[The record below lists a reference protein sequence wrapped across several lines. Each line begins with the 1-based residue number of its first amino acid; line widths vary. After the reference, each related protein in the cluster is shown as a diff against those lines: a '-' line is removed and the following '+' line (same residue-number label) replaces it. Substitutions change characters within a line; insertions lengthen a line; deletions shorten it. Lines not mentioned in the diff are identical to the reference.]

1 MTRVLFEV
9 TQDYYWPSMEPIY
22 QAMEA
27 DSSYELRIRVGRNHR
42 RFAGVF
48 LIPQQRAI
56 ERLHEAKGY
65 RTTRSAAGFDVVIAG
80 DAIKDG
86 AQYGGA
92 LLCDVD
98 HGPGFKT
105 LRYRNFAACADTPQ
119 VVFVE
124 GRYRLEKF
132 RKYGLDTIHTVIDV
146 GLPKLD
152 PLLQGRY
159 SRDEILSRYGLDP
172 SRPTVVYAPS
182 YKPTSIFLIGE
193 AFVPL
198 LDSYNVIVKL
208 HPYSWNGKYAPHRQ
222 HRLFERLAAKHP
234 ALKLV
239 PPSDH
244 NMLPYLAAA
253 DTLVSE
259 GSSVINE
266 FLALG
271 RCGVIVDLPDERLRH
286 HDGQP
291 LLEERTAEWLRDSF
305 VHISSR
311 EELRAAVETA
321 LNPGAERRRHIE
333 RDRDYLFTHTD
344 GQSAHR
350 VKKTIERLL
359 AERPKAAAKK
369 AS

>member
-9 TQDYYWPSMEPIY
+9 TQEYYWPSMKPIY
-22 QAMEA
+22 DAMAA
-27 DSSYELRIRVGRNHR
+27 DGTYELHIRVGRNHK
-42 RFAGVF
+42 RFAGIF
-48 LIPQQRAI
+48 LIAQQKTI
-56 ERLHEAKGY
+56 ERRYEAQGY

-80 DAIKDG
+80 DAVKNG
-86 AQYGGA
+86 RQYGGA

-124 GRYRLEKF
+124 GKYRIAKF
-132 RKYGLDTIHTVIDV
+132 RKYGLDTVHTIIDV

-152 PLLQGRY
+152 PLFQGHY
-159 SRDEILSRYGLDP
+159 SRNSLLARYGLDP
-172 SRPTVVYAPS
+172 SRKTVVYAPS
-182 YKPTSIFLIGE
+182 YKPTSIFVIGD
-193 AFVPL
+193 AFVSL
-198 LDSYNVIVKL
+198 LDTYNVIVKL
-208 HPYSWNGKYAPHRQ
+208 HPYSWNGKYAPHSQ
-222 HRLFERLAAKHP
+222 HRLFERLAARHP
-234 ALKLV
+234 ALTLA

-291 LLEERTAEWLRDSF
+291 LLEERTAEWLCDSF
-305 VHISSR
+305 VHIRSG
-311 EELRAAVETA
+311 EQLRAAVETA
-321 LNPGAERRRHIE
+321 LNPGTARRKHIE
-333 RDRDYLFTHTD
+333 RDRAYLYTYTD
-344 GQSAHR
+344 GASARR
-350 VKKTIERLL
+350 VKDTIERLL
-359 AERPKAAAKK
+359 SGRPCEAEQAA
-369 AS
+369 